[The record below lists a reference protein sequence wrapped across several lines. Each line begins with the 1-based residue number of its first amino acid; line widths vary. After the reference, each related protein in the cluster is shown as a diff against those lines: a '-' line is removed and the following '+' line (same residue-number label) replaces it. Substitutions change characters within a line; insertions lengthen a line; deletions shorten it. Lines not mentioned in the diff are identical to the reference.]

1 MSVSSEKDGGADTV
15 DETNKTEPDPGRS
28 APTLKARELLARHY
42 SDRFWSSLSSTG
54 TALLAWLAALLLIWA
69 GYILPLPEKLAHLVT
84 TSKQVQNDKGKLEAW
99 NQAWVQSS
107 KADELAKRVEPA
119 GIVASPQPIQPEA
132 VDLQEDLNGIGAPSR
147 IDEDKLR
154 KLVAEQTQK
163 DNFERKLQET
173 ERAGEDL
180 SEDLDKIDT
189 PLGTLEIN
197 KKFVPAL
204 WALLFAGLFTFYA
217 QRRVLLLAM
226 IGRAIGIHTSEL
238 GDRIEDLGGLGA
250 WAPFWLAPLPPAT
263 RDSRVSREEVRTVL
277 GWGPRDGWRSVA
289 SSLVLAALLGLY
301 IYVLFVSWTIIDLA
315 GKGDGQLRV
324 LTLVVLGLLYC
335 LVLTGLRW
343 RPICYDGFPDRMLAE
358 LPGRRAFLGATG
370 TVALAGLAILASP
383 RLVIS
388 ALLPGKSLRAPR
400 YRKPAIR
407 NRLEPLAA
415 AYRDSFRLNRSS
427 NIVHYVDWEG
437 WSAGAEGMAER
448 NLSPVERKQAIS
460 LLLQSK
466 LKPVAPKG
474 DPGENGKNQKPEE
487 RLNEWQ
493 TGAMA
498 ERLALEAARQNNL
511 DLALNLLW
519 KGIEHDR
526 AFKRLNL
533 NKPSYRLYDFY
544 ARLSV
549 RAGRLGS
556 KDWQKFLQSVREQSP
571 RDATLQQRL
580 ARWESLPE
588 LLLRDRRLKE
598 RWTGEKLLWSL
609 PEKRPSKRPSSKMS

>member
-1 MSVSSEKDGGADTV
+1 M
-15 DETNKTEPDPGRS
+15 DETNKTEPDLGRS

-69 GYILPLPEKLAHLVT
+69 SYILPLPQKLARLAS
-84 TSKQVQNDKGKLEAW
+84 TSKQVQDDKSKLAAW
-99 NQAWVQSS
+99 NQAWVQTS
-107 KADELAKRVEPA
+107 KADELARRLEPA
-119 GIVASPQPIQPEA
+119 GTVASVQAIQPEA
-132 VDLQEDLNGIGAPSR
+132 VDLQGDLNGIGIPPET
-147 IDEDKLR
+147 IYGDKLR
-154 KLVAEQTQK
+154 KLVTEQTQK
-163 DNFERKLQET
+163 ANFERKLQET

-180 SEDLDKIDT
+180 TEDLDKIDT

-226 IGRAIGIHTSEL
+226 IGRAIGIHTSQL

-263 RDSRVSREEVRTVL
+263 RDSRVSREEIRTVL

-289 SSLVLAALLGLY
+289 SGLVLAGLLGLY

-315 GKGDGQLRV
+315 GRGDGQFRV
-324 LTLVVLGLLYC
+324 LTFVVLGLLYC
-335 LVLTGLRW
+335 LVLAGLQW
-343 RPICYDGFPDRMLAE
+343 RPICYDGFPDRILTE
-358 LPGRRAFLGATG
+358 LPGRRAFLGAIG

-383 RLVIS
+383 RLVLS

-400 YRKPAIR
+400 YRKPTIR
-407 NRLEPLAA
+407 KRLEPLTAA
-415 AYRDSFRLNRSS
+415 HRDSFRLNRSS
-427 NIVHYVDWEG
+427 NIVHYVDQEG
-437 WSAGAEGMAER
+437 WSAGAEAMVER
-448 NLSPVERKQAIS
+448 NLSPVERAQAGK
-460 LLLQSK
+460 LLLLYK
-466 LKPVAPKG
+466 PKPVAAKG
-474 DPGENGKNQKPEE
+474 NLRENGKSRKQEE

-498 ERLALEAARQNNL
+498 ERLALEAARQGNLGLAL
-511 DLALNLLW
+511 DLLQ

-588 LLLRDRRLKE
+588 LLSRDRRLKE

-609 PEKRPSKRPSSKMS
+609 PEKRPSKRSSSKMSENGPPVF